1 MLTRDFDNY
10 RVEPVCLFCQMPAD
24 IEHMCEGLGAT
35 FCLDC
40 AKKLICAIVEECRY
54 FDIGDG
60 DLYPKTANH
69 KRLPYRRMAKILKP
83 YKEWLKKRGSR
94 LTFDAFRHLIEDVH
108 RLQFRFIKLDTDRIE
123 RIINAHVNV
132 N

>member
-1 MLTRDFDNY
+1 MKALVKWSVFCTATGRQARYDLDTR
-10 RVEPVCLFCQMPAD
+10 
-24 IEHMCEGLGAT
+24 
-35 FCLDC
+35 
-40 AKKLICAIVEECRY
+40 RY